1 MKFQAKVF
9 FTFFLFAIIIVSVS
23 FYNFSILLDQQSLFY
38 LENQTLKSFDI
49 QFGDIISS
57 YALLFG
63 SAIVL
68 SIFLSLYLS
77 KTILKLTNQLQKK
90 NTQMDTI
97 IDDKTKQLKESLEII
112 DRHVI
117 RSTTDTY
124 GYIIDVSEAFCKISE
139 YKKEELIGQ
148 PHSIVRHPEM
158 QDMVFKKMWETISL
172 GKTWSGVIKNRTKSG
187 GFYWVK
193 AFIEPQF
200 DKDRNIIAYTAV
212 RTNITDK
219 ILLQDQSEKYDAIIR
234 FANSGIGT
242 MDLDGNFL
250 SVNHVYTELFGYTQE
265 EMIGKNCLDMTTEES
280 FNEAQEALINANKNG
295 VISRLEKSC
304 YDKHGNHVYIEFSLN
319 KLPDNNSF
327 VVVINSLEDKRKLEL
342 TNELLSQK
350 VMEEVARNTRQMEI
364 LQEEQ
369 LKSVK
374 LSSIGALAAGITH
387 EINTPLTYIKGNFEL
402 MQYDIEDLP
411 SSSIKQRIEDTSHK
425 ILDGI
430 SRVANIV
437 ESMREVSQASSEMKT
452 ITNIYSTIIT
462 SLTISQNAVK
472 SKSRIFINGELFSP
486 ELSKDK
492 YKFTSNVQKQR
503 IEQVWIVLINNAL
516 DELVKIDD
524 YEKRALHINL
534 EETEDKIKIY
544 FADNAGGIPEDILEN
559 IFEPFV
565 STKESGGIGVGLNIA
580 KKIINEQKG
589 EIIAYNKDGGA
600 VFEITLH
607 KVIEK

>member
-9 FTFFLFAIIIVSVS
+9 FAFFLFTIIIVSVS

-38 LENQTLKSFDI
+38 LDNQTLKSFDI
-49 QFGDIISS
+49 NSGDIIST
-57 YALLFG
+57 YALLLG
-63 SAIVL
+63 SGIVL

-112 DRHVI
+112 DRYVI
-117 RSTTDTY
+117 RSTTDID
-124 GYIIDVSEAFCKISE
+124 GIIIDVSEAFCKISE
-139 YKKEELIGQ
+139 YTKEELLGQ
-148 PHSIVRHPEM
+148 PHSIVRHE
-158 QDMVFKKMWETISL
+158 DMNDIVFKKMWETISL
-172 GKTWSGVIKNRTKSG
+172 GKTWSGNIKNRTKSG

-200 DKDRNIIAYTAV
+200 DKNKNIIAYTAI

-219 ILLQDQSEKYDAIIR
+219 ILLQDQSEKYDAIIK

-250 SVNHVYTELFGYTQE
+250 SVNHIYTEIFGYTSE

-280 FNEAQEALINANKNG
+280 FDDAQKALLLANDIG
-295 VISRLEKSC
+295 VISHFEKSC
-304 YDKHGNHVYIEFSLN
+304 YDKYGKPVYIEFSLN

-327 VVVINSLEDKRKLEL
+327 VVVINSLEDKKKLEQ

-402 MQYDIEDLP
+402 MRYDIEDLP
-411 SSSIKQRIEDTSHK
+411 ASSIKQSIEDTSHK

-430 SRVANIV
+430 NRVANIV

-462 SLTISQNAVK
+462 SLTISQNTVK

-486 ELSKDK
+486 ELPKEK
-492 YKFTSNVQKQR
+492 QKFISNVQKQR
-503 IEQVWIVLINNAL
+503 VEQVWIVLINNAL
-516 DELVKIDD
+516 DELIKIDD
-524 YEKRALHINL
+524 YEKRALNIKL

-544 FADNAGGIPEDILEN
+544 FIDNAGGISEDILEK
-559 IFEPFV
+559 IFEPFI

-580 KKIINEQKG
+580 KKIINEQNG
-589 EIIAYNKDGGA
+589 DIIAYNKDGGA
-600 VFEITLH
+600 VFEITLP